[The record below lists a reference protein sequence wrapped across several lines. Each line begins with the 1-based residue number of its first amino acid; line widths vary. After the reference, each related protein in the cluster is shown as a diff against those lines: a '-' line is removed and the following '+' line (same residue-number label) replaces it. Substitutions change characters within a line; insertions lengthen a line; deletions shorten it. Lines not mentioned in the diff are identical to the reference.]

1 MLVSAT
7 VPIAPV
13 PVEEDTAFIGHPRGL
28 FVLFFAEMW
37 ERFSYY
43 GMRALLIFYL
53 TKHFLFGDAAAAG
66 IVTTY
71 GSLVYLTPVLGGLIA
86 DRYLGARR
94 AVIFGAILLCFGHL
108 GMAIEGAPAHATA
121 QGVVRA
127 DWSLQVLYLSL
138 ALIITG
144 VGFLKANI
152 STMVGQLYG
161 PNDARRDG
169 GFTLFYMGIN
179 LGAFIAALVC
189 GYLGETYGW
198 SYGFGLAGVGMLA
211 GLFTFI
217 RGQAALGSA
226 GEPPDLALLKA
237 RLSIGLGMGLSRQ
250 GIVYVGGLLAVVV
263 AWQLIQQRAMVGTM
277 LQVTAVG
284 AVAGIVLFSFLRCAP
299 VERDRMLLLLVLTAI
314 SVVFW
319 ALFEQAGTSLNLF
332 TDRNVDR
339 EMFGTTVAAS
349 QFQSVNP
356 AFIILL
362 APLFSRLWPWL
373 AARGYEPSTPAKFGL
388 AVVQVGLGFL
398 ALVYGATRADAAHHV
413 GVFWLVLAYFLHTT
427 GELCLSPV
435 GLSAVSRLSVP
446 RAVGL
451 MMGVWFLAS
460 AFAQNVAGIIAALM
474 SVQGEGGATADAGQA
489 LATYVSTFNQIAWG
503 AIAIGALVLL
513 VSPLLRQ
520 LMHAEALVHAPGLP
534 RGSSGNI

>member
-1 MLVSAT
+1 MSAVASPSDNT
-7 VPIAPV
+7 AD
-13 PVEEDTAFIGHPRGL
+13 DTAFIGHPRGL

-94 AVIFGAILLCFGHL
+94 AVIFGATLLCFGHL
-108 GMAIEGAPAHATA
+108 GMAIEGSPAQMTPH
-121 QGVVRA
+121 GVERA
-127 DWSLQVLYLSL
+127 GWSLQVLYLSL

-152 STMVGQLYG
+152 STMVGQLYA

-179 LGAFIAALVC
+179 LGAFISALIC

-198 SYGFGLAGVGMLA
+198 SYGFGLAGIGMLV
-211 GLFTFI
+211 GLLTFI
-217 RGQAALGSA
+217 RGQGALGSA
-226 GEPPDLALLKA
+226 GEPRDMHFLKSPV
-237 RLSIGLGMGLSRQ
+237 RFGLSRQ
-250 GIVYVGGLLAVVV
+250 HIIYLGGLIAVVL
-263 AWQLIQQRAMVGTM
+263 AWQLIQQREVAGSL
-277 LQVTAVG
+277 LQITAVVS
-284 AVAGIVLFSFLRCAP
+284 VAGIVLFSFLRCP
-299 VERDRMLLLLVLTAI
+299 PIERDRMLLLLILTVI

-339 EMFGTTVAAS
+339 QLLGMTIAAS

-373 AARGYEPSTPAKFGL
+373 AARGIEPSTPAKFAL

-398 ALVYGATRADAAHHV
+398 VLVYGASRANDAHLV
-413 GVFWLVLAYFLHTT
+413 GVFWLILAYFLHTT

-446 RAVGL
+446 RVVGL
-451 MMGVWFLAS
+451 MMGMWFLAS
-460 AFAQNVAGIIAALM
+460 AFAQNMAGIIAALM
-474 SVQGEGGATADAGQA
+474 SVQKEGGVTQSAAQA
-489 LATYVSTFNQIAWG
+489 LVTYVGTFNQIGWG
-503 AIAIGALVLL
+503 AIAIGVLVLL
-513 VSPLLRQ
+513 VSPLLRR
-520 LMHAEALVHAPGLP
+520 LMHEEALVDAE
-534 RGSSGNI
+534 RGQVHLSNSAKGT